1 MENWLKSHIALA
13 LASCLAGE
21 YPQVRSSERIAKS
34 MLHVEPVTLT
44 GKLIKLEPLQLSHA
58 EELFV
63 VAQDQ
68 DIWAW
73 MPNNPGLS
81 LETMQNYLQK
91 SLRWQEAGTDLPF
104 LIRELVSGQ
113 ALGSTRYLN
122 IESYD
127 RGLEIGGTWL
137 GADARRT
144 GVNTE
149 CKYLL
154 LSHAFETLGAIRVQ
168 FKTDSRNLRSQ
179 RAIERIGGVKEGVL
193 RNHMI
198 VQNGYYR
205 DSVYY
210 SIIESEWP
218 QVKENLLAK
227 MAR

>member
-1 MENWLKSHIALA
+1 MLDVQPVMLM
-13 LASCLAGE
+13 GE
-21 YPQVRSSERIAKS
+21 LVQ
-34 MLHVEPVTLT
+34 
-44 GKLIKLEPLQLSHA
+44 LEPLQLEHA

-68 DIWAW
+68 DIWTW
-73 MPNNPGLS
+73 MAYNLGLS
-81 LETMQNYLQK
+81 LGAMQNYIQTALLHQA
-91 SLRWQEAGTDLPF
+91 SGEELPF
-104 LIRELVSGQ
+104 LIRGRASGQ
-113 ALGSTRYLN
+113 ALGSTRYLG
-122 IESYD
+122 IEPYH
-127 RGLEIGGTWL
+127 RGLEIGSTWL

-154 LSHAFETLGAIRVQ
+154 LRHAFETLGAIRVQ
-168 FKTDSRNLRSQ
+168 FKTDSRNVRSQ

-198 VQNGYYR
+198 VQDGYYR
-205 DSVYY
+205 SSVYY

-218 QVKENLLAK
+218 QVKELLLAK